1 MANEIQVST
10 SFPALRE
17 INKSLKVV
25 DKLLLSSKKLEWNN
39 LHVSMKYYIFNELLG
54 SELLKLSYY
63 PPAEIDCFF
72 NEFILN
78 EDKILFRYTNLLS
91 EREFGGIA
99 DNSFIYGHD
108 IIIENE
114 VLLNKFCDYFG
125 LSICVE
131 NGEYVVSNNWDCIEF
146 DFSVITTNNI
156 IGDLS
161 ICFGFI
167 KYENI
172 RNIEL
177 IRKLEFG
184 SVELL
189 STRLL
194 SKYQLEELFSKIL
207 NKNLYEVKL
216 KGANQR
222 DYEIH
227 SKFFPFLRTLS
238 ICGNDNIH
246 NYKFLLNYSR
256 LNAISAYFESPDDD
270 FRNFIKNISLLR
282 KIKSLCINAY
292 WDFRKPREMFF
303 QDILFLSNL
312 NDIEYLSLSNCSDL
326 LDIDILY
333 RMNNLKF
340 LNLSVLGE
348 VKYVKSQLDKLQE
361 YRPELKI
368 YLTPIKL

>member
-17 INKSLKVV
+17 INKSLKIV

-54 SELLKLSYY
+54 SELLKLSCY

-78 EDKILFRYTNLLS
+78 EDKILFRYNDLLS

-114 VLLNKFCDYFG
+114 GLLNKFCDYFG

-131 NGEYVVSNNWDCIEF
+131 NGEYVVSNNWNCIEF

-156 IGDLS
+156 IGGLS

-177 IRKLEFG
+177 IRKFEFG

-216 KGANQR
+216 KGASQR

-282 KIKSLCINAY
+282 KIKSLHINAY
-292 WDFRKPREMFF
+292 WDFRKPREIFF

-312 NDIEYLSLSNCSDL
+312 NDIECLGLSNCSDL

-333 RMNNLKF
+333 SMNNLKS